1 MKFIIYNV
9 NNNQTVHAE
18 MWIDDNPIAADNTGF
33 TNNWKKLWV
42 FEHSGTKSP
51 TWAGPSCQFRINMAS
66 QVDVIAYNIHEIIP
80 PTMTSS
86 IANAIE
92 LAERAEFEES
102 TGMRHPEW
110 IAQLLTKQEIGAEPL
125 QPIDIVQDGVNAA
138 GESVSV
144 QENTVTGDMIP
155 IKKLVESEP
164 LASVADEG
172 DN

>member
-1 MKFIIYNV
+1 
-9 NNNQTVHAE
+9 
-18 MWIDDNPIAADNTGF
+18 
-33 TNNWKKLWV
+33 
-42 FEHSGTKSP
+42 
-51 TWAGPSCQFRINMAS
+51 MAS
-66 QVDVIAYNIHEIIP
+66 QVDIIAYNIHEIIP

-110 IAQLLTKQEIGAEPL
+110 IEQLITPEQAGEETNQRL
-125 QPIDIVQDGVNAA
+125 DIPQDGVNAA

-144 QENTVTGDMIP
+144 QENTVTGDMVP

-164 LASVADEG
+164 LASTVDEG
-172 DN
+172 DD